1 MVIWTINAGSH
12 MKILGIEWSS
22 SQRTLAL
29 GEWSPDDGMR
39 VLAMATL
46 PEGRDSRYFQS
57 FQNIARETGVA
68 KSEIKAVVVGLGPGS
83 YAGIRSAISVAY
95 AWHLA
100 NDAKMIGLSSARVM
114 ARRAFEQTGQTSLQT
129 LIDAQRGECYYS
141 QFHRTP
147 DGATREL
154 EPLAIMGPEQLASIT
169 QTRSCF
175 VGDDVRRWFSEE
187 TFDQVEGH
195 DIVPDAGSLL
205 MEASDLI
212 VQSGQ
217 EKLEPI
223 YLRPTSFVKAPPSRI
238 PLSAEELEKL

>member
-1 MVIWTINAGSH
+1 

-29 GEWSPDDGMR
+29 GEWSADDGMR
-39 VLAMATL
+39 VLALETL

-57 FQNIARETGVA
+57 FQHIVRKTGVA

-95 AWHLA
+95 GWHLA
-100 NDAKMIGLSSARVM
+100 NDAKLIGLSSAQVM
-114 ARRAFEQTGQTSLQT
+114 ARKAFEQTGHTKIHT
-129 LIDAQRGECYYS
+129 LIDAQRGECYHA
-141 QFHRTP
+141 QFHRNP
-147 DGATREL
+147 DGATQEL

-175 VGDDVRRWFSEE
+175 VGDDVPRWFSEE

-195 DIVPDAGSLL
+195 DVVPDAGSLL

-212 VQSGQ
+212 DQSGQ

>member
-1 MVIWTINAGSH
+1 

-29 GEWSPDDGMR
+29 GEWSADDGMR
-39 VLAMATL
+39 VLSMETL

-57 FQNIARETGVA
+57 FQNIALETGVA

-95 AWHLA
+95 GWHLA
-100 NDAKMIGLSSARVM
+100 NDAKLIGLSSARVM
-114 ARRAFEQTGQTSLQT
+114 ARRALEQTGRTKIHT
-129 LIDAQRGECYYS
+129 LIDAQRGECYHA
-141 QFHRTP
+141 QFQQTSN
-147 DGATREL
+147 GTTQEL
-154 EPLAIMGPEQLASIT
+154 EPLDIVGPEQLASIA
-169 QTRSCF
+169 QTRFCF

-187 TFDQVEGH
+187 TIDQVEGH

-212 VQSGQ
+212 DHSGQ